1 MPIDHQDTLS
11 SASTRTGAFGPDT
24 RYFEVV
30 VDAFARKFSLLSFGG
45 KSQQRHY
52 IAVNGLSVEGVSVD
66 GELWDIHQLL
76 RQLFVWEFSE
86 VSELPA
92 PAKPDPEKWLLVDA
106 REVSEQSAD
115 SMPDMQLF

>member
-1 MPIDHQDTLS
+1 MPIDHQDALS
-11 SASTRTGAFGPDT
+11 SASTPTGAFGPDT
-24 RYFEVV
+24 RYFEVI
-30 VDAFARKFSLLSFGG
+30 VDAFASKFSLLSFGG

-52 IAVNGLSVEGVSVD
+52 IAINGVSVD
-66 GELWDIHQLL
+66 RELSDIHQLL

-86 VSELPA
+86 VNELPA

-106 REVSEQSAD
+106 REVSEQSTD